1 MTLKRYHSQM
11 TLYVGV
17 VVEMS
22 ADIEENTY
30 ERLKESLYDLQVDET
45 MDTIG
50 KCYLN
55 NCVRPM
61 NTNSSFCI
69 FVAEIYA

>member
-1 MTLKRYHSQM
+1 MTLKGYHSQM

-17 VVEMS
+17 VVGEMS

-30 ERLKESLYDLQVDET
+30 ERLKESLYVLQVDET

-50 KCYLN
+50 KCYLMGF
-55 NCVRPM
+55 VR
-61 NTNSSFCI
+61 
-69 FVAEIYA
+69 FVQEEDISNQFLFLK